1 MKVFIDHVR
10 RLKPM
15 TASAIWPRSGRS
27 KFRQGRANFVRREAR
42 GDLGG
47 LDSRDANRT
56 TSPATAGD
64 GDFDPDPDP

>member
-1 MKVFIDHVR
+1 MSA
-10 RLKPM
+10 
-15 TASAIWPRSGRS
+15 ASSQWQHRRSGRGADVQNS
-27 KFRQGRANFVRREAR
+27 GRAAQTSCDGEAR

-64 GDFDPDPDP
+64 GDFDPGPDPW